1 MNIHE
6 YQAKDLFKNYG
17 INVLKGRIAYTAQ
30 EAFAVASSINTK
42 KWIVKAQ
49 IHAGGRGKGGGI
61 KLANS
66 LEEVKILSDKIIGMN
81 LVTHQTGQEGK
92 KVLKVYVEEACDIKK
107 EFYLGIVLDRTI
119 GKFVIMAST
128 EGGMDIENVAENY
141 PDKIYKEVID
151 PLLGIETYQARKI
164 AFFLKIPKECIN
176 DSIKQIKLLYN
187 LTLEKDFTLV
197 EINPLILTQQ
207 HELIALDAKVNID
220 DNAIF
225 RNKDLLDLL
234 DKSEVEAKEL
244 EAEKYDLSY
253 VKLDGKIGCMVNG
266 AGLAMATMDIIK
278 LKGSSPA
285 NFLDVGG
292 GANKE
297 KVKGALKIIV
307 SDNDVKSILIN
318 IFGGIMRCDIIA
330 SGIVEAAKEI
340 NLDKP
345 LIVRLEGT
353 NVEAGKKILQDS
365 KLKIITANDLEEAA
379 IKAVAQVEKK

>member
-30 EAFAVASSINTK
+30 EAFDVASSINTK

-164 AFFLKIPKECIN
+164 AFFLKIPKESIN
-176 DSIKQIKLLYN
+176 DFIKQIKLLYN